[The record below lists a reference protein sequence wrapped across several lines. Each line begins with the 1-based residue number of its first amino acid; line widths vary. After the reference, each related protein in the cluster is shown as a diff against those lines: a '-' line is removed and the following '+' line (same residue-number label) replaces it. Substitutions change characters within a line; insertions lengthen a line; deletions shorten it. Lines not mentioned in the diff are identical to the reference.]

1 MTLSLYGTSPLKRS
15 RRTRTE
21 LEAIDTALLEW
32 GIENRP
38 FTVRQAF
45 YAMSV
50 RYVVGKDE
58 TGYDVVQ
65 RQLLALRRAGI
76 MPFGWITDNTRMMR
90 KPRTHSSL
98 EAALYY
104 TQQTYR
110 HSVWADSP
118 VYVEIWL
125 EKDALSGV
133 LYGETYKYDVP
144 LMVARGFSSETFIHS
159 AAQTIADEGKPAY
172 LYYFGDHDPSG
183 VEIDRKIEAGIR
195 KYVPK
200 AEVHFQRVAVHEW
213 QIDAWNLPTRPTK
226 QSDSR
231 AKNFKGDSVELDAIP
246 PLELRRLARECI
258 TQHLDPRYLSRIA
271 QQEAHEKEQ
280 LLDILAQLEGN

>member
-1 MTLSLYGTSPLKRS
+1 
-15 RRTRTE
+15 
-21 LEAIDTALLEW
+21 
-32 GIENRP
+32 
-38 FTVRQAF
+38 
-45 YAMSV
+45 MSV
-50 RYVVGKDE
+50 LYVVSKEE

-65 RQLLALRRAGI
+65 RQLLALRRAGT
-76 MPFGWITDNTRMMR
+76 MPFEWIADHTRWMR
-90 KPRTHSSL
+90 KPLSHHSL
-98 EAALYY
+98 EDALYY

-110 HSVWADSP
+110 RSVWADSP

-133 LYGETYKYDVP
+133 LYEETRRYDVP
-144 LMVARGFSSETFIHS
+144 LMVARGFSSETFIHG
-159 AAQTIADEGKPAY
+159 AAQAIEAEGKPAY

-183 VEIDRKIEAGIR
+183 VEIDRKIESGIR
-195 KYVPK
+195 KYAPG

-213 QIDAWNLPTRPTK
+213 QIDAWKLPTRPTK

-258 TQHLDPRYLSRIA
+258 THHLDPRYLARLA
-271 QQEAHEKEQ
+271 QQEAQEREA
-280 LLDILAQLEGN
+280 LGSILAQLEGN